1 MKTHSKEHGE
11 GHSATVVEEGGTHT
25 RGEQR
30 RHDLQHDHHDHHV
43 MMEKDFRKRFFVVAG
58 LTLPILA
65 LSPTVQE
72 WLGFTA
78 SFRGFQYVL
87 FVLASIVT
95 AYGTWPFFTNA
106 VAAIRRRIL
115 DMSVL
120 VSIAVLGGYL
130 FSVGSTFLFEGI
142 DFYWEISTLVAV
154 LLLGHWLEMRAV
166 RGTSGALREFLKLIP
181 TTAHRVVG
189 SQVEDVQTSELTSS
203 DVVLVRPGEQVPVDG
218 EVIEGRSDLNEAMIT
233 GESRPVSK
241 KPGDSV
247 IGGTVNGDG
256 ALQVRVTHVGDDTT
270 LAQIV
275 RLVRDAQA
283 SKPPVQRLAD
293 RAAHWLAIL
302 AVSVGIGS
310 FVFWLVIANQPLVFA
325 LTLAVTVL
333 VIACPHAL
341 GLAIPVVTTIST
353 TLGAKLGMLIRN
365 AEATEAARKIG
376 VVVFDKTGT
385 LTKGEFGVTDVIPA
399 GSLSETEL
407 LQLVAAAER
416 NSEHTIAQ
424 GIVRS
429 AQERGLE
436 LPAVSGFRAV
446 PGKGARAEVEG
457 RTLAIGNRALMGE
470 DGAAI
475 PGSHEL
481 ARLEESGKTVIH
493 VSSSGEYLGALALAD
508 LIRDESREAISR
520 LKKLGIES
528 ALLTGDT
535 RPVAEWV
542 AKELGIA
549 HVFAEVKPEDKREK
563 VIELQR
569 NGLTVAMVGD
579 GINDAPALVQADVGI
594 AIGAGTN
601 VAIESADV
609 VLMKNDPRDVVRLVR
624 LSRATM
630 RKMRQNLVWA
640 TGYNAVAIPAAAG
653 VFFPI
658 GFTLE
663 PQWGALIMAMSTII
677 VAFNALLLRRERL

>member
-1 MKTHSKEHGE
+1 MEAHD
-11 GHSATVVEEGGTHT
+11 HT
-25 RGEQR
+25 
-30 RHDLQHDHHDHHV
+30 QHEHHDHHA
-43 MMEKDFRKRFFVVAG
+43 MMEQDFRKRFFVVAA
-58 LTLPILA
+58 LTIPILA
-65 LSPTVQE
+65 LSPTVQQ
-72 WLGFTA
+72 WLGYSVTFA
-78 SFRGFQYVL
+78 GFQYVL
-87 FVLASIVT
+87 FALASIV
-95 AYGTWPFFTNA
+95 AGYGTWPFFKNA

-130 FSVGSTFLFEGI
+130 FSVGSTFAFEGI

-166 RGTSGALREFLKLIP
+166 RGTSGALRELLKLIP
-181 TTAHRVVG
+181 TKAHRVVG
-189 SQVEDVQTSELTSS
+189 NRVEEVETSDLAVG
-203 DVVLVRPGEQVPVDG
+203 DIVLIRPGEQVPMDG
-218 EVIEGRSDLNEAMIT
+218 EVIEGQSDLNEAMVT

-241 KPGDSV
+241 NPGDTV

-256 ALQVRVTHVGDDTT
+256 ALQARVMQVGDDTT

-275 RLVRDAQA
+275 RLVREAQESRPA
-283 SKPPVQRLAD
+283 VQRLAD
-293 RAAHWLAIL
+293 RAAHWLTIL
-302 AVSVGIGS
+302 AVTVGIAS

-353 TLGAKLGMLIRN
+353 TLGAKMGMLIRN
-365 AEATEAARKIG
+365 AEATEASRKID

-385 LTKGEFGVTDVIPA
+385 LTRGEFGVTEILA
-399 GSLSETEL
+399 AEGIAEEQL
-407 LQLVAAAER
+407 LRLVASAEQ
-416 NSEHTIAQ
+416 NSEHPIAQ
-424 GIVRS
+424 GVVRS
-429 AQERGLE
+429 AQAEE
-436 LPAVSGFRAV
+436 LQPLPVKNFRAI
-446 PGKGARAEVEG
+446 PGKGAQAEVDG
-457 RTLAIGNRALMGE
+457 TDILIGNLALMQDEGI
-470 DGAAI
+470 AI
-475 PGSHEL
+475 PVSPEMDSF
-481 ARLEESGKTVIH
+481 AESGKTIIH
-493 VSSSGEYLGALALAD
+493 AASKGRYLGTLALAD
-508 LIRDESREAISR
+508 LIREESREAIKA
-520 LKKLGIES
+520 LKDLGIQA
-528 ALLTGDT
+528 ALLTGDA
-535 RPVAEWV
+535 RSVAAWV
-542 AKELGIA
+542 AGELGID
-549 HVFAEVKPEDKREK
+549 HVFAEVRPEDKRDK
-563 VIELQR
+563 VVELQSEGR
-569 NGLTVAMVGD
+569 TVAMVGD

-630 RKMRQNLVWA
+630 RKMRQNLAWA

-653 VFFPI
+653 VFYPL

-663 PQWGALIMAMSTII
+663 PQWGALIMALSTII